1 MTARSATDQEV
12 GLLLNEEVAEGFR
25 LARLAAPRLART
37 GQPGQF
43 VQVRVRE
50 GHEPLLRLPLSLA
63 GVDLELGTIDLL
75 YEVRGPKT
83 RALGS
88 LGAGASLRCLGPLGV
103 GFSLPVGGARVL
115 LVGGG
120 IGVPPLLFLGRSLLR
135 EGGRPELLV
144 GARTAAR
151 HLPEQMLIPA
161 AATLRL
167 ATDDGSAGHRGPVT
181 ELLAEALTTTPT
193 AAVCACGPE
202 PMLVAVAALCRQ
214 FGVPCQVS
222 LEEYM
227 ACGIGICVGCVVEV
241 AAPPGASPYERYR
254 RVCVDGPVFD
264 ARVVK
269 WRDP

>member
-1 MTARSATDQEV
+1 VTARPAADEEV

-25 LARLAAPRLART
+25 LARLAAPHLARI

-63 GVDLELGTIDLL
+63 GVDPDAGTIDLL

-83 RALGS
+83 RAL
-88 LGAGASLRCLGPLGV
+88 AGVRTGESLRCLGPLGV
-103 GFSLPVGGARVL
+103 GFTLPAGDARVL

-120 IGVPPLLFLGRSLLR
+120 IGVPPLLFLGHCLRR

-151 HLPEQMLIPA
+151 HLPGRLLTPA
-161 AATLRL
+161 AVTLRL

-181 ELLAEALTTTPT
+181 ELLVDSLTTAPAT
-193 AAVCACGPE
+193 AVCACGPE
-202 PMLVAVAALCRQ
+202 PMLAAVAALCRQ

-222 LEEYM
+222 LEAYM

-264 ARVVK
+264 ALTVR
-269 WRDP
+269 WSQP